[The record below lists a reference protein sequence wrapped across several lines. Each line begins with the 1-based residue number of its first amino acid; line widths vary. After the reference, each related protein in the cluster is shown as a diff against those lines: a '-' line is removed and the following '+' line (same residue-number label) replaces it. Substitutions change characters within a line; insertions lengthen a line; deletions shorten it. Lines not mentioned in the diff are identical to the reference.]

1 MFKGHPRGLSVLF
14 FTEMWERFSYYG
26 GRALLILYMTDQVV
40 NGGLG
45 FGVVEAGALYGLYTA
60 SVYMTNLPGGWIAD
74 KFIGAKN
81 AVLYGGAIIALGN
94 FFLTFTN
101 INFFYIGLAC
111 IAIGTGLLKPNV
123 STLVGSLYPKGDNR
137 RDAGFSLFYMGINLG
152 AFLAPLIC
160 GYLGQ
165 RIDWRLGFGAVAIG
179 MVLGLIQ
186 FRLGWK
192 HLGEAGDVP
201 KKTGGIEDEKRRKS
215 LIYGVATLAA
225 LILIPA
231 VIHITGIQQVNIEW
245 FRNAV
250 GVLLVVI
257 PLLYFGSLFIYG
269 QWTKQER
276 NRIFV
281 IILFYLAAAVFWS
294 AFEQAGSTLNL
305 FADRLTNNVIFGFE
319 FPSTWWQSV
328 NSIFIILLAPAFATL
343 WVKLSQI
350 GKEPSTPMKFA
361 YGLLFLGLSFLI
373 MMLPAQQILN
383 GPEGMR
389 VGAQWL
395 LMFYFLSTVGE
406 LCLSPVGLSAM
417 TKLAPEKIVGQMMG
431 IWFLGAATGNFFAGI
446 VGGQFESMPLPD
458 LFFNVAMTVL
468 VTGVLFVIFSKP
480 MQRLIG
486 SDQ

>member
-94 FFLTFTN
+94 FFLTFTD

-165 RIDWRLGFGAVAIG
+165 RVDWRLGFGAVAIG

-186 FRLGWK
+186 FRMGWK
-192 HLGEAGDVP
+192 YLGEAGDVP

-215 LIYGVATLAA
+215 LIYGAATLVL

-250 GVLLVVI
+250 GVLLVII

-269 QWTKQER
+269 KWTTQER

-361 YGLLFLGLSFLI
+361 YGLLFLGLSFLV

-395 LMFYFLSTVGE
+395 LLFYFLSTVGE

-417 TKLAPEKIVGQMMG
+417 TRLAPEKIVGQMMG

-468 VTGVLFVIFSKP
+468 VTGVLFVIFSRP
-480 MQRLIG
+480 IQRLIG

>member
-373 MMLPAQQILN
+373 MMLPAQQILK

-395 LMFYFLSTVGE
+395 LMFYFFSTVGE